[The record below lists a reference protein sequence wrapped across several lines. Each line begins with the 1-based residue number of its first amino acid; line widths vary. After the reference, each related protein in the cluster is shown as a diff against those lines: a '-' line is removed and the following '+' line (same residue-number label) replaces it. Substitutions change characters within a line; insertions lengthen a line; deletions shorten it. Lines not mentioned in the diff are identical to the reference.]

1 MVAGSEAALVFEIT
15 VLEPEE
21 VEHSVESNRI
31 DALLGA
37 CHHAWLGMEGYTQT
51 AMVCARFTFST
62 CAMSFSSSALRVPS
76 TISPT

>member
-1 MVAGSEAALVFEIT
+1 MVAGSETALVFEIT

-21 VEHSVESNRI
+21 VEHSVEFCPKRVY
-31 DALLGA
+31 DG
-37 CHHAWLGMEGYTQT
+37 CGYGSMGRSLAPSPT